1 MVATVTI
8 LTLLINFLL
17 IDLSS
22 SSAPDFWTR
31 RHLGNGKLYEFDA
44 VDSPPGDIHRVRIIV
59 SRADPKN
66 DSTVLPVHTIRIR
79 WTPARSASGYRVHC
93 EANTTEEVVT
103 IMDREV
109 QLDVTGVDER
119 FVLPQR
125 KLSVMCGVT
134 ALNERGSSKW
144 TYSRMVP
151 IYSSQNGIPE
161 SYASEASPRE
171 TPATSDKPITSEE
184 LDTDQLLALIH
195 SSNVEDLPMERITRP
210 PEERIVVKP
219 RQAEN
224 DDNSNVPP
232 PPSTA
237 SERVDKP
244 EFDNEDIARDYEILE
259 EDIRRAIG
267 SKKGQQWF
275 KRMQLLDMVDRLL

>member
-17 IDLSS
+17 IDLTS

-44 VDSPPGDIHRVRIIV
+44 VDSPPGDIHRVRII
-59 SRADPKN
+59 
-66 DSTVLPVHTIRIR
+66 
-79 WTPARSASGYRVHC
+79 
-93 EANTTEEVVT
+93 VVT

-134 ALNERGSSKW
+134 ALNERGSTKW

-151 IYSSQNGIPE
+151 IYSSQDGILE
-161 SYASEASPRE
+161 SDASEPSPRE
-171 TPATSDKPITSEE
+171 TPPTSDKPITSEE

-195 SSNVEDLPMERITRP
+195 SSNVEDLPMVRITRP

-224 DDNSNVPP
+224 DDNNNVPP